1 MSELPNV
8 VLLHGAWADGSSWSA
23 VIRALQAKG
32 YNVTAPQLPETSLA
46 DDVAAPQLE
55 VERDIGVGAAL
66 EVFQIGKRAGGFE
79 RVVDDDVRRHRRD
92 LVVDRRQF
100 VVFDLDQLR
109 GVFGDVRIARQHGGD
124 RLADMVHLVE
134 RQDRLIVKRR
144 TVIGLR
150 DQLADILAGDDA
162 MHAGD
167 GLCGA
172 RVDGA
177 DAAVRHR

>member
-1 MSELPNV
+1 M
-8 VLLHGAWADGSSWSA
+8 DGQSA
-23 VIRALQAKG
+23 VAGLGHRDERLERQMQALLGLEGMLDDARRARHG
-32 YNVTAPQLPETSLA
+32 RVN
-46 DDVAAPQLE
+46 VAAPQVI

-92 LVVDRRQF
+92 FVVDRRQF

-109 GVFGDVRIARQHGGD
+109 GAFGDVRIVRQHGRD

-134 RQDRLIVKRR
+134 RQDRLVMKRR

-167 GLCGA
+167 GFRGA
-172 RVDGA
+172 RVDSA
-177 DAAVRHR
+177 DAAMRHR